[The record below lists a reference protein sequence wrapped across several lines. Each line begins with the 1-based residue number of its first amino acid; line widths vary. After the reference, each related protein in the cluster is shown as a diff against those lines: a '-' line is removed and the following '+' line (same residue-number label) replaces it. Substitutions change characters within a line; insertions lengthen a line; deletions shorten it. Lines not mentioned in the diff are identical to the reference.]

1 MADRSLN
8 EWLEY
13 IEKKHP
19 SEIDLGLER
28 VNCVWS
34 RIKSKFGISK
44 IANFHI
50 SVAGTNGKG
59 STVRCLEQILKF
71 HGYKVGSFYSPHI
84 FKFNERIKL
93 DGISVSDQAIIESF
107 KIIEALRHEVSLTYF
122 EFNTL
127 CALLIFSKSELDFV
141 LLEVGLGG
149 RLDAVNIID
158 SDIAVLTSIGLD
170 HQQWLGNTRY
180 EIGCEKLGIAREGK
194 NLLIGETD
202 CPKDLDNFI
211 DGLGTNTYRINKDF
225 TLSSGASNID
235 ELCITQNNQIEKFGK
250 LAATS
255 VLNINKALAIQ
266 ALTIA
271 GIKIQREKTIELLD
285 QLVIEGRQ
293 QKVKYKG
300 VNVILDVAHNPQA
313 AERLAENLH
322 ANGKIYAVASVLDD
336 KDWNA
341 IVDKLASV
349 FDAWFIGQINDNKRA
364 ANAYQLFE
372 TISMRNL
379 EGKVFESIEMAF
391 QNAYNS
397 ANSIDLIV
405 VFGSFSCVASIMN
418 LIEVQEF

>member
-107 KIIEALRHEVSLTYF
+107 KIIEAFRHEVSLTYF

-158 SDIAVLTSIGLD
+158 SDLS
-170 HQQWLGNTRY
+170 
-180 EIGCEKLGIAREGK
+180 
-194 NLLIGETD
+194 LIH
-202 CPKDLDNFI
+202 I
-211 DGLGTNTYRINKDF
+211 
-225 TLSSGASNID
+225 
-235 ELCITQNNQIEKFGK
+235 
-250 LAATS
+250 
-255 VLNINKALAIQ
+255 
-266 ALTIA
+266 
-271 GIKIQREKTIELLD
+271 
-285 QLVIEGRQ
+285 
-293 QKVKYKG
+293 
-300 VNVILDVAHNPQA
+300 
-313 AERLAENLH
+313 
-322 ANGKIYAVASVLDD
+322 
-336 KDWNA
+336 
-341 IVDKLASV
+341 
-349 FDAWFIGQINDNKRA
+349 
-364 ANAYQLFE
+364 
-372 TISMRNL
+372 
-379 EGKVFESIEMAF
+379 
-391 QNAYNS
+391 
-397 ANSIDLIV
+397 
-405 VFGSFSCVASIMN
+405 
-418 LIEVQEF
+418 

>member
-44 IANFHI
+44 IANFQI

-107 KIIEALRHEVSLTYF
+107 KIIEAFRHEVSLTYF

-158 SDIAVLTSIGLD
+158 SDIAILTSIGLD

-364 ANAYQLFE
+364 ANAYQLLE
-372 TISMRNL
+372 MISMRNL

-391 QNAYNS
+391 QKAYNS
-397 ANSIDLIV
+397 AHSIDLIV

>member
-1 MADRSLN
+1 MADRLLN

-28 VNCVWS
+28 VNHVWS
-34 RIKSKFGISK
+34 RVKSKFGISK
-44 IANFHI
+44 IANFQI

-59 STVRCLEQILKF
+59 STIRCLEQILKF

-84 FKFNERIKL
+84 LKFNERIKL
-93 DGISVSDQAIIESF
+93 DGISVGDQAITESF
-107 KIIEALRHEVSLTYF
+107 KIIEVLRHDVSLTYF

-127 CALLIFSKSELDFV
+127 CALLIFSKSQLDFV
-141 LLEVGLGG
+141 LLEVGMGG

-158 SDIAVLTSIGLD
+158 SDIAILTSIGLD

-194 NLLIGETD
+194 SLLIGETD
-202 CPKDLDNFI
+202 FPEDLDNLI
-211 DGLGTNTYRINKDF
+211 DELGTNTYRINKEF
-225 TLSSGASNID
+225 TLTSGASNID
-235 ELCITQNNQIEKFGK
+235 ELCITKNKQIEKFGK
-250 LAATS
+250 LAQTS
-255 VLNINKALAIQ
+255 ILNINKALAIQ

-271 GIKIQREKTIELLD
+271 GIKIQREQTIELLD

-293 QKVKYKG
+293 YKVEYKG
-300 VNVILDVAHNPQA
+300 VNLILDVAHNPQA

-341 IVDKLASV
+341 IVGKLASV

-372 TISMRNL
+372 MIRMRNL

-391 QNAYNS
+391 QNAYTS
-397 ANSIDLIV
+397 AHSIDLIV